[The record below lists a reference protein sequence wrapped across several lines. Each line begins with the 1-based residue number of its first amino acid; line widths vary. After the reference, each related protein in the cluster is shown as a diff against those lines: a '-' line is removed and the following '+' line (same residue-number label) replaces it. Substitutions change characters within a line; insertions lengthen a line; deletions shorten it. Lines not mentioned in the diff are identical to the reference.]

1 MYSYLEQRNVWR
13 SRFIK
18 GAALIRRSTSEV
30 ELLKIGNCERAQ
42 RASYLVVSM
51 PRFFYI
57 STGAAFLNGRCSDLS
72 KPGIKTR
79 TFKATHKSN
88 FAMCDTRTRTFHA
101 AALARNNATL
111 LGP

>member
-30 ELLKIGNCERAQ
+30 ELLKIGNCERA
-42 RASYLVVSM
+42 SYLVVSM

-72 KPGIKTR
+72 KREGYV
-79 TFKATHKSN
+79 
-88 FAMCDTRTRTFHA
+88 
-101 AALARNNATL
+101 RNSKYA
-111 LGP
+111 